1 MTTTVH
7 SLSEVNEFESEE
19 IMNCV
24 SVRER
29 VVDFED
35 FFHD

>member
-24 SVRER
+24 SVMR